1 METRQA
7 RYKKTQQGK
16 QKQSEAQ
23 QRYLEATES
32 WQSLIPVELSDRVK
46 AAMPVGVS
54 KSQLVKQLLI
64 DFVKKTHNTL
74 DV

>member
-7 RYKKTQQGK
+7 RYKKTRQGK
-16 QKQSEAQ
+16 QKQAEAQ

-54 KSQLVKQLLI
+54 KSQLIKQLLI
-64 DFVKKTHNTL
+64 KFVEKDPDTP
-74 DV
+74 